1 MASQNKDAPPAY
13 QEIAGQ
19 QGGKWLTNACFIF
32 ITKWMMIDIFE
43 YKMDWMKVIIHWCDH
58 KQGTLLR
65 KEFAKPYRYFQ
76 TYTIRAV
83 TSVYQSHIKDI
94 DSPDLDL
101 RMGFVT

>member
-43 YKMDWMKVIIHWCDH
+43 YKMDE
-58 KQGTLLR
+58 GNNTL
-65 KEFAKPYRYFQ
+65 
-76 TYTIRAV
+76 
-83 TSVYQSHIKDI
+83 
-94 DSPDLDL
+94 
-101 RMGFVT
+101 M

>member
-32 ITKWMMIDIFE
+32 ITKWVMIDIFE
-43 YKMDWMKVIIHWCDH
+43 YKMDEGNNTLMWSE
-58 KQGTLLR
+58 QGTLLR

>member
-43 YKMDWMKVIIHWCDH
+43 YKMDV
-58 KQGTLLR
+58 GNNTLMWSETRNFVR